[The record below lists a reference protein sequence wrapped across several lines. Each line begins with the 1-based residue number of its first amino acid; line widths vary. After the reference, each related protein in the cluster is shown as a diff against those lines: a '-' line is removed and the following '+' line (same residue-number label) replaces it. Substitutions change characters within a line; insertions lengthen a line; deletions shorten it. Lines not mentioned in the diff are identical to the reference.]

1 MHYKKA
7 PFVCILMV
15 TLFLIVFA
23 GCTPDK
29 DKQNA
34 QPMGPMYEG
43 AQPGAITWEHVNP
56 DGSKEYH
63 YQNPDGSAGGG
74 IELD

>member
-1 MHYKKA
+1 MRIKRTVLA
-7 PFVCILMV
+7 CILIAALCV
-15 TLFLIVFA
+15 TMLS
-23 GCTPDK
+23 GCTPEK

-34 QPMGPMYEG
+34 QPANPMYEG

-63 YQNPDGSAGGG
+63 YQNPDGTGGGG

>member
-15 TLFLIVFA
+15 TLFLIVFT

-29 DKQNA
+29 DKQRS
-34 QPMGPMYEG
+34 QPANPMYEG